1 MENFAAADIAPQIFR
16 CSFLPSLAKSAIPLL
31 AIGAAF
37 LTEDTKSFASASDDE
52 KIVAALDTQ
61 YQAAVKNNDA
71 AAMDRILSDDFV
83 LVTGRGRHQSKADL
97 LKDARS
103 KATIYEHQEDSNQ
116 KVRVWGDTAVVTA
129 LLWAKGIEEG
139 KPFEYELWFSDVYV
153 RTATGWRYTFAQAS
167 IPLPKENAMT
177 EQATKRSAEYCCPI
191 VELRQYT
198 LRPGKRDAFIALFDR
213 QFVESQ
219 EAVGTRVIGH
229 FRDHDDPNRFV
240 WLRGFRD
247 MPSRAQ
253 ALQEFYGG
261 PVWKTHREAAN
272 AAIVDSDNV
281 LLLRPALPTSGFP
294 LESRERPP
302 IGANKVSEGLL
313 IATIYYLPAPA
324 DAGFLEFF
332 TSTVEPIL
340 SQAGASILARL
351 VTENSANNFPALP
364 VREGENVVV
373 FFMPFGDQ
381 EAYERYLAALSK
393 SQEWKGRISNELAR
407 RLKRAPEVL
416 KLSPTTRSQL
426 RP

>member
-16 CSFLPSLAKSAIPLL
+16 CSFLPSLAKSAILLL

-37 LTEDTKSFASASDDE
+37 LTKDTKSFASASDDE
-52 KIVAALDTQ
+52 KTVAALETQ

-71 AAMDRILSDDFV
+71 VSMDRILADDFV
-83 LVTGRGRHQSKADL
+83 LVTGRGKTQNKSDL
-97 LKDARS
+97 LKEARS
-103 KATIYEHQEDSNQ
+103 NATIYEHQEDSNR
-116 KVRVWGDTAVVTA
+116 KVRVWGNTAAVTA

-139 KPFEYELWFSDVYV
+139 KPFEYKLWFSDIYV
-153 RTATGWRYTFAQAS
+153 RTAAGWRYKFAQAS
-167 IPLPKENAMT
+167 LPLPKENAMT
-177 EQATKRSAEYCCPI
+177 EPSTKRSAQYCCPI

-198 LRPGKRDAFIALFDR
+198 LHPGKRDAFIDLFDR

-219 EAVGTRVIGH
+219 EAVGARVIGQ
-229 FRDHDDPNRFV
+229 FRDLDDPNRFV

-272 AAIVDSDNV
+272 AAMVDSDNV
-281 LLLRPALPTSGFP
+281 LLLRPALPTSGFL
-294 LESRERPP
+294 LENRERPP
-302 IGANKVSEGLL
+302 VGASEVSQGLL

-324 DAGFLEFF
+324 DAEFLEFF
-332 TSTVEPIL
+332 TNTVEPIL
-340 SQAGASILARL
+340 SKAGASILARL

-364 VREGENVVV
+364 VREGENVFV
-373 FFMPFGDQ
+373 FFMPFGYQ
-381 EAYERYLAALSK
+381 EAYERYLAALSR
-393 SQEWKGRISNELAR
+393 SQEWKGRISNELTR
-407 RLKRAPEVL
+407 RLKKAPEVL
-416 KLSPTTRSQL
+416 KLSPTARSQL